1 MQKQHE
7 EDNNELTKRL
17 SIKDEE
23 IAKLKEQLQH
33 VRLCNAVEIE

>member
-7 EDNNELTKRL
+7 EDINELTKRL

-23 IAKLKEQLQH
+23 IAKLKVDNIPKQLQR
-33 VRLCNAVEIE
+33 VRFL